1 MSSKT
6 LSLRVLASRFATIT
20 FLFTAAQIAS
30 AQDNVGEDSTVVYP
44 ASYFAEFNP
53 VTAQDMLDRIPGVG
67 SATGGGGRGFG
78 GSRQGGGNGGRGLGS
93 GSGAGLGLIRDAGVG
108 SSGGSGVGD
117 GSGDGLPRP
126 DGHRH

>member
-6 LSLRVLASRFATIT
+6 LSLRVLASRFVTIT
-20 FLFTAAQIAS
+20 FYFTAAQIAS

-67 SATGGGGRGFG
+67 SARRGAVEEALEVLV
-78 GSRQGGGNGGRGLGS
+78 REAVMVAEALAAAAVAVR
-93 GSGAGLGLIRDAGVG
+93 
-108 SSGGSGVGD
+108 
-117 GSGDGLPRP
+117 
-126 DGHRH
+126 